1 MKLSDV
7 VIYLKFC
14 GIQLIFV
21 FSQYVEEPKG
31 WYFCKSCAWNDNH
44 TIQGTAWEN
53 ISWPKFS
60 RISSLFS
67 VLLILAN
74 CLDNSLIWQC
84 TYSPI
89 CSIFS
94 ILNTKFWVP
103 VLLCT
108 FFLCLVR
115 DHLFKYSSLHS
126 VHLYTI
132 FIVPPELELSGTLG
146 SSWEPL
152 LIFFKCFLRLLL
164 VENIH
169 SQWLHLYSSFW
180 LWTLCLWLER
190 SVFVSLF

>member
-21 FSQYVEEPKG
+21 FPQYVEEPKG

-44 TIQGTAWEN
+44 TIQGTAWN
-53 ISWPKFS
+53 IFGQKEQ
-60 RISSLFS
+60 L
-67 VLLILAN
+67 
-74 CLDNSLIWQC
+74 
-84 TYSPI
+84 Y
-89 CSIFS
+89 CS
-94 ILNTKFWVP
+94 P

-115 DHLFKYSSLHS
+115 CHLLTYSSLHS

-190 SVFVSLF
+190 SVFVLKSFSQSSHTSFFSSSWDFSWW

>member
-1 MKLSDV
+1 M
-7 VIYLKFC
+7 
-14 GIQLIFV
+14 
-21 FSQYVEEPKG
+21 
-31 WYFCKSCAWNDNH
+31 
-44 TIQGTAWEN
+44 TI
-53 ISWPKFS
+53 I
-60 RISSLFS
+60 LFKEQHEKTFHDQNFQE
-67 VLLILAN
+67 L
-74 CLDNSLIWQC
+74 
-84 TYSPI
+84 Y
-89 CSIFS
+89 CS
-94 ILNTKFWVP
+94 P

-115 DHLFKYSSLHS
+115 CHLLPYSSLHS

-190 SVFVSLF
+190 SVFVLKSFSQSTHTSFFSSSWVFSWW

>member
-31 WYFCKSCAWNDNH
+31 WYFFKSCAWNENH

-60 RISSLFS
+60 R
-67 VLLILAN
+67 
-74 CLDNSLIWQC
+74 
-84 TYSPI
+84 
-89 CSIFS
+89 
-94 ILNTKFWVP
+94 

-115 DHLFKYSSLHS
+115 DHLFTYSSLQLG
-126 VHLYTI
+126 HLYTI

-146 SSWEPL
+146 SSWEAL

-190 SVFVSLF
+190 SVFVIKSFSQSTHT

>member
-1 MKLSDV
+1 MKWQS
-7 VIYLKFC
+7 YYSRNSMRKHFMTK
-14 GIQLIFV
+14 IF
-21 FSQYVEEPKG
+21 K
-31 WYFCKSCAWNDNH
+31 
-44 TIQGTAWEN
+44 N
-53 ISWPKFS
+53 IIPF
-60 RISSLFS
+60 FS
-67 VLLILAN
+67 VV
-74 CLDNSLIWQC
+74 
-84 TYSPI
+84 
-89 CSIFS
+89 
-94 ILNTKFWVP
+94 NTGKQKEQLYCIP

-115 DHLFKYSSLHS
+115 CHLLTYSSLHS

-190 SVFVSLF
+190 SVFVIKSFSQSTHT